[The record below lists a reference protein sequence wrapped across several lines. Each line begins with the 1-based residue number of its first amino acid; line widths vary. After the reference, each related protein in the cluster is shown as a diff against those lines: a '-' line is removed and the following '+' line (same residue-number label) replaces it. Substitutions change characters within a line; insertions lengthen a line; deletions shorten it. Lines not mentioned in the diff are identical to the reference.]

1 MAGTVVKI
9 KQSAVAGRLPTH
21 SAGST
26 YIEQGELALN
36 TADKKLYSK
45 DSAGT
50 IFQIGGGGAAG
61 ANEIVTTDFT
71 ATNAQTTFSVTYN
84 VSNDHVNVYY
94 NGIKLSPDEY
104 TNTSG
109 TTVVLDVGA
118 VTGATISIEVIKALN
133 LANGSDITEY
143 EFTATANQTTF
154 AISGGYQNLTSDI
167 EVYINGVKIPSAD
180 FTATNDTSVV
190 LGTGATVNDQVAIRV
205 IKITVLTSTVSQTS
219 ETGAAIIPAGTTA
232 QRDASPDAGYL
243 RWNSTLSR
251 AEVYSGSAWTDV
263 GQQTLTTEEV
273 QDIIGGMVSSNTETD
288 IAVTYDDSTGKI
300 NFVLGFSDAEVK
312 TAYENNS
319 DTNAYTDAEKTKLTN
334 IETAATAD
342 QTGAQ
347 IKTLYQAETNAFTD
361 AQFTKLAAIEA
372 SADVTDATNVN
383 AAGALMLSDTTTS
396 GLGIVVDEDNM
407 SSNSATKVPT
417 QQSVKAYVDTQ
428 VATVPVGD
436 ITSVVAGTG
445 LTGGGTSGDVTV
457 NVIGGTGI
465 TANADDIAIDS
476 TVTTLTGT
484 QTLSAKTL
492 TSPVINTGVSG
503 SAILDSDT
511 MAGTS
516 ATTLASSE
524 SIKAYVDAQ
533 TTDETAEGSTNLYW
547 TNARGD
553 ARITAALIDE
563 DNMSSNSATRLPSQQ
578 SVKAYVDSQV
588 TAQDLD
594 FSADSGGAL
603 SIDLDSE
610 AITFTGGTG
619 ITTVGNANDVS
630 IGIDAT
636 VATLTGS
643 QILTNKTIT
652 AATMSGTT
660 AFTGAATTT
669 STFDG
674 RDIATDGTKLD
685 TIETSATADQTNA
698 EIRTA
703 VEAASDSNVFT
714 DADHTKLN
722 AIEASA
728 DVTDTTNVVAA
739 LTAGTNIAIA
749 GNGTIS
755 STDTNTT
762 YTAGTG
768 LVLSGTEFSA
778 GPIALTTVQVA
789 ANQSAQLALTT
800 QEGDVVV
807 RSDEKKSYMRNS
819 GSAGT
824 MADFTELQ
832 TPTDSVLS
840 VNGQTGAV
848 TAAHIAAA
856 VEAASDS
863 NTFTDADH
871 TKLNAIEASA
881 TADQT
886 AAEIRTLVG
895 SATDSNV
902 YTDALNTKLA
912 AIEASA
918 DVTDATNVAAAGAV
932 MESDT
937 TIAAMGFVVD
947 EDNMASNS
955 ATKLSTQQSIKAYV
969 DAQILAVPDAVAMSI
984 ALG

>member
-45 DSAGT
+45 DSSGT

-71 ATNAQTTFSVTYN
+71 ATNAQTTFSVTYD

-104 TNTSG
+104 TNSNG

-118 VTGATISIEVIKALN
+118 ITGATISIEVIKALN

-143 EFTATANQTTF
+143 EFTATAGQTTF
-154 AISGGYQNLTSDI
+154 AISGGYNNLSSNI

-205 IKITVLTSTVSQTS
+205 IKVTVLTSTVSQTS

-232 QRDASPDAGYL
+232 QRDSSPDAGYL

-273 QDIIGGMVSSNTETD
+273 QDALGPMLSGNTESGIT
-288 IAVTYDDSTGKI
+288 VTYDDANNQIDFTVASQTDQ
-300 NFVLGFSDAEVK
+300 NF
-312 TAYENNS
+312 
-319 DTNAYTDAEKTKLTN
+319 TNADHTKLDG
-334 IETAATAD
+334 IETSATAD
-342 QTGAQ
+342 QTAAE
-347 IKTLYQAETNAFTD
+347 IRTLVGSATDSNVYTD
-361 AQFTKLAAIEA
+361 ALNTKLTGIEA

-445 LTGGGTSGDVTV
+445 LTGGGTSADVTL

-511 MAGTS
+511 MAGVS

-674 RDIATDGTKLD
+674 RDIATDGIKLD

-932 MESDT
+932 MESDAT
-937 TIAAMGFVVD
+937 TAAMGFVVD

-955 ATKLSTQQSIKAYV
+955 ATKLSTQQAIKAYV
-969 DAQILAVPDAVAMSI
+969 DAQIQTVPDAVAMAI